1 MPTKIDPLFR
11 FLDMIGFVDIFLPF
25 VIVLT
30 IVYAILER
38 TRVLGVEKG
47 HARHQLNAAVAVI
60 LALFVVGSSKVL
72 GITTSIVQYA
82 GLFAVII
89 LAVALLLGLFGV
101 QHLPENKWW
110 NAVFFVIIM
119 LVSLSVFYSMGWFG
133 RGSDVFI
140 ILFLVFFLLLFVIKV
155 WLKDSHPAHTAAQL
169 PAGQPTVHRGQ
180 PPNRNAGP
188 TRQSEHAARA
198 AAPVAQQG
206 RPTRPTSRGED
217 FDVPFGEEPVFGEGE
232 EEQV

>member
-11 FLDMIGFVDIFLPF
+11 FLELIGFVDIFLPF

-30 IVYAILER
+30 VVYAVLER
-38 TRVLGVEKG
+38 TRVLGVEQG
-47 HARHQLNAAVAVI
+47 HARHKLNAVVAI
-60 LALFVVGSSKVL
+60 TLGLFVVGSSKIL

-89 LAVALLLGLFGV
+89 LAVVLLLGLFGV

-140 ILFLVFFLLLFVIKV
+140 ILFFVFFLLLFVIKV
-155 WLKDSHPAHTAAQL
+155 WLKDAHPAHAASQVQ
-169 PAGQPTVHRGQ
+169 AGAPPTGQ
-180 PPNRNAGP
+180 PPNRNAVQ
-188 TRQSEHAARA
+188 QSPGEHAARA
-198 AAPVAQQG
+198 APGGRRRPVGAGALTPQEFERRLREQIEQQRTAAPPQG
-206 RPTRPTSRGED
+206 NE
-217 FDVPFGEEPVFGEGE
+217 
-232 EEQV
+232 